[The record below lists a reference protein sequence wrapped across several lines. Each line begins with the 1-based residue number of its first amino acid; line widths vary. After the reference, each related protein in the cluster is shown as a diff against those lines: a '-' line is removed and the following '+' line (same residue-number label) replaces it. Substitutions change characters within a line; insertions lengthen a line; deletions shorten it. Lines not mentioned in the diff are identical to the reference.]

1 MKDMIGKGSPSLMD
15 ACIINCAG
23 GFGRSEKADEIDSFF
38 KANPL
43 PSSD

>member
-1 MKDMIGKGSPSLMD
+1 MD

-23 GFGRSEKADEIDSFF
+23 GFCSGEKADEIDAYF

-43 PSSD
+43 PSSARKIAHMSRPVY